1 MNSLERSFLWIARFK
16 PGLVSQ
22 LVEKYVV
29 DLSTEQRRRLERL
42 AAEVGGEERELD
54 KEVVRVQARMAA
66 LVVVEAARTAV
77 NGDANHVELVIG
89 RLRSAMEELVEC
101 DDNLRVKTAMM
112 VMGILND
119 RSELP
124 NMDEEMYPTKSVH
137 THIPYI
143 QL

>member
-1 MNSLERSFLWIARFK
+1 MI
-16 PGLVSQ
+16 GLGGVGLSDSWG
-22 LVEKYVV
+22 L

-42 AAEVGGEERELD
+42 AAEVGGEERELEE
-54 KEVVRVQARMAA
+54 EVVRVQARMAA

-101 DDNLRVKTAMM
+101 DDNLRVKTTMM

-124 NMDEEMYPTKSVH
+124 NVDEEMYPTKSVH

-143 QL
+143 QQ